1 MSASK
6 KIRGF
11 GTHLQQKHFKNSKS
25 KTKHELQNE
34 ILSMSNQQLAVLDE
48 IVNKAAAGKSMD
60 SVHYPI
66 YDIKPHAAIA
76 RKLKGHTHSQITL
89 ARRAREIPGGIGFG
103 ALINTTKNVA
113 KAGAKVIV
121 KGAKAGGK
129 AAMKGAKI
137 AGKALLKGG
146 KKAVTW
152 AIEHPYQT
160 IQIGQTSIAVGSA
173 LMSARAEAEE
183 YSSEEEVAPRQRE
196 AIDALLDDTTDDDKG
211 KKGGVLAL
219 PPMRR
224 EKGGSNRWLI

>member
-1 MSASK
+1 MSQSK

-11 GTHLQQKHFKNSKS
+11 GTHLQQKHFKNSKA

-34 ILSMSNQQLAVLDE
+34 ILSMSNQQLAVFDE

-60 SVHYPI
+60 SVHYPV
-66 YDIKPHAAIA
+66 YDIKPHAEIA

-113 KAGAKVIV
+113 KAGAKVVV
-121 KGAKAGGK
+121 KGAKVAGK
-129 AAMKGAKI
+129 AAMKGAKV
-137 AGKALLKGG
+137 AGKALLAGG

-152 AIEHPYQT
+152 AMEHPYQT
-160 IQIGQTSIAVGSA
+160 IQIGQTSVAVGSA
-173 LMSARAEAEE
+173 LMQARNEAEE
-183 YSSEEEVAPRQRE
+183 WESDEKEIAPKQRE
-196 AIDALLDDTTDDDKG
+196 AIDALLDTSDDDK